1 MAEKNITNKNV
12 RNGVLVL
19 MLLLALILSVFGIK
33 HKTQDGLSDQSP
45 VVVNEDENKN
55 VIELCFA
62 YIKVAG
68 DPKNAMEDDYNLRMS
83 LDKDMVMGEINYL
96 PAEKDKKIG
105 AYEGTVTPVDK
116 MSMSRTIDAI
126 WHTFGEGV
134 EAFEKIQIVF
144 GEGTAYIDGLT
155 LNDVDCKML
164 DERVAVK
171 EYLKK
176 NIATLAPKPATLGG
190 TWFYLRS
197 NLDTSKKT
205 GFIVY
210 EDGHMEEKR
219 AFTYE
224 LDKDGSILSLKVI

>member
-1 MAEKNITNKNV
+1 MTDFTKNKNV
-12 RNGVLVL
+12 RNTILVL
-19 MLLLALILSVFGIK
+19 ILLVALVLTVFGVK
-33 HKTQDGLSDQSP
+33 HKSNDGLSDENP
-45 VVVNEDENKN
+45 VAVSEDENKN

-62 YIKVAG
+62 YIKGAG
-68 DPKNAMEDDYNLRMS
+68 DPKNAMEDDYNLRMI
-83 LDKDMVMGEINYL
+83 LDKDTVMGQINYL
-96 PAEKDKKIG
+96 PAEKDKKTG
-105 AYEGTVTPVDK
+105 AYEGTVSVVDK

-134 EAFEKIQIVF
+134 EAFEKIKITF

-176 NIATLAPKPATLGG
+176 NITTLAPKPATLGG

-197 NLDTSKKT
+197 TLDVAKKT
-205 GFIVY
+205 GYLVY

-219 AFTYE
+219 QFSYE
-224 LDKDGSILSLKVI
+224 LNPDGTVLSLKVI